1 MRRHDIPLALAG
13 LDKLGDAVARLD
25 QESAIGDEIG
35 FVTSCGGRR
44 VMSALPASLHDNTRT
59 AQAAAIIAGLDCHRR
74 LLVVAYLALY
84 PQNSLVLR
92 QKYHSSTKPSRC
104 NTIVIPP
111 TKKCH
116 HAFLGSPR
124 CAAKNH
130 GAARSGKSTTRR
142 ISDVAKDVSSR

>member
-59 AQAAAIIAGLDCHRR
+59 AQAARSS
-74 LLVVAYLALY
+74 
-84 PQNSLVLR
+84 PVL
-92 QKYHSSTKPSRC
+92 
-104 NTIVIPP
+104 IVI
-111 TKKCH
+111 
-116 HAFLGSPR
+116 
-124 CAAKNH
+124 
-130 GAARSGKSTTRR
+130 
-142 ISDVAKDVSSR
+142 VASSLSRTSRFIHRTA